1 MSVGELDFSCFP
13 FFFKRTGL
21 DERSLDMTDFKASV
35 VAYEVQKSF
44 ANKLFSNKA
53 VAKSLI
59 DDTSARLLDNLYLLL
74 KVFTGNKDES
84 KKTVRNIIKI
94 SIKIGLLQRGDKFS
108 DDEKVGLI
116 HIQRKLRTVA
126 MTLVSFYQVDHT
138 YDRLFVIKQFNE
150 LEELLIN
157 LIQPHLTD
165 KSVGRVDQ
173 IFTVVKTGEFLDS
186 IYVPKRNPEMREIM
200 GRVVEDVN
208 SCMEAGSL

>member
-1 MSVGELDFSCFP
+1 
-13 FFFKRTGL
+13 
-21 DERSLDMTDFKASV
+21 MTDFKASV

-44 ANKLFSNKA
+44 ANKFFSNKT

-74 KVFTGNKDES
+74 RVFTSNKDES

-94 SIKIGLLQRGDKFS
+94 SVKIGMLQRGDKFS
-108 DDEKVGLI
+108 DEEKGGLI
-116 HIQRKLRTVA
+116 QIQRKLRTVA

-138 YDRLFVIKQFNE
+138 YDRLFVMKQLNE

-186 IYVPKRNPEMREIM
+186 IYVPKRNQEMREIM

-208 SCMEAGSL
+208 SCMEAGVL

>member
-1 MSVGELDFSCFP
+1 
-13 FFFKRTGL
+13 
-21 DERSLDMTDFKASV
+21 MTDFKASQ

-94 SIKIGLLQRGDKFS
+94 SVKIGMLQRGDRFS
-108 DDEKVGLI
+108 DDEKNGLI
-116 HIQRKLRTVA
+116 RIQRKLRTVA

-138 YDRLFVIKQFNE
+138 YDRIYVMQQFQE
-150 LEELLIN
+150 LEELLLN
-157 LIQPHLTD
+157 LILPHLTD

-186 IYVPKRNPEMREIM
+186 IYVPKKNPEMREIM